1 MIFARLAEVT
11 RGDWDESWH
20 DGWAVLVD
28 AEGRVLEAH
37 GEPGLVFVR
46 SALKPIQAIPLVT
59 SGAAARLGLSEAE
72 LAIACSS
79 HSATPEQVA
88 LARSILDKAG
98 VSPDMLRCGAHP
110 PLHEPT
116 AEAMLCRSEAPT
128 ALHNNCS
135 GKHAAMLAMCKDQG
149 WELATYDRLDHP
161 LQVAIRHAIAEIT
174 GLEPESLTAGIDG
187 CGVPAWRLPL
197 TSLAVAFARLVR
209 DPELAPLADAMARH
223 PGLVAGP
230 GRFDTLL
237 MEAAGGRLVAK
248 AGAEAIHAGADRV
261 TGLAWA
267 VKIADG
273 NRRAI
278 PPVVIAMLAR
288 HGVLDLGAEA
298 IAPLAAPEVKNRRGE
313 TVGSIQAAIPAR

>member
-1 MIFARLAEVT
+1 MTFSRLARVT
-11 RGDWDESWH
+11 RGDWEESWH
-20 DGWAVLVD
+20 DGWAVLLD
-28 AEGRVLEAH
+28 AEGQVLEAH
-37 GEPGLVFVR
+37 GEPGEVFVR
-46 SALKPIQAIPLVT
+46 SALKPFQAIPLVR
-59 SGAAARLGLSEAE
+59 SGAAGRLGLSEKE

-79 HSATPEQVA
+79 HSATPEQVG

-98 VSPDMLRCGAHP
+98 VSPDKLRCGAHP

-116 AEAMLCRSEAPT
+116 AEAMLCRHEAPT

-135 GKHAAMLAMCKDQG
+135 GKHAAMLAMCHDQG
-149 WELATYDRLDHP
+149 WDLDTYDRLDHP
-161 LQVAIRHAIAEIT
+161 LQVAIREAVAAIA
-174 GLEPESLTAGIDG
+174 GLDPASLTAGIDG

-197 TSLAVAFARLVR
+197 PSLALAFSRLVR
-209 DPELAPLADAMARH
+209 DPALSPLAEAMGRH

-230 GRFDTLL
+230 GRFDTQL
-237 MEAAGGRLVAK
+237 MEAAQGRLVTK

-278 PPVVIAMLAR
+278 PPVVVAMLAR
-288 HGVLDLGAEA
+288 HGVLDPEAEA
-298 IAPLAAPEVKNRRGE
+298 IAPLAVVAVTNRRGQ
-313 TVGSIQAAIPAR
+313 TVGAIEAAIPAR

>member
-11 RGDWDESWH
+11 RGDWEESWH

-37 GEPGLVFVR
+37 GEPGTVFVR
-46 SALKPIQAIPLVT
+46 SALKPFQAIPLVK
-59 SGAAARLGLSEAE
+59 SGAAARLGLSVAE

-116 AEAMLCRSEAPT
+116 AEAMLCRGEAPT

-149 WELATYDRLDHP
+149 WDLETYDRLDHP
-161 LQVAIRHAIAEIT
+161 LQVAIRHAIADLT
-174 GLEPESLTAGIDG
+174 GLAPESLTAGIDG

-197 TSLAVAFARLVR
+197 TSLAIAFSRLVR
-209 DPELAPLADAMARH
+209 DPALVPIAEAMATH

-237 MEAAGGRLVAK
+237 MEAVGDRLVAK
-248 AGAEAIHAGADRV
+248 AGAEAIHAGADRT

-278 PPVVIAMLAR
+278 PPVVVAMLAKR
-288 HGVLDLGAEA
+288 GVLDATAEA
-298 IAPLAAPEVKNRRGE
+298 IAPLALVAVKNRRGE
-313 TVGSIQAAIPAR
+313 TVGSIRAAIPAR

>member
-1 MIFARLAEVT
+1 MTFARLAEVT
-11 RGDWDESWH
+11 RGDWEESWH

-28 AEGRVLEAH
+28 AEGQVLEAH
-37 GEPGLVFVR
+37 GEPGTVFVR
-46 SALKPIQAIPLVT
+46 SALKPFQAIPLVK
-59 SGAAARLGLSEAE
+59 SGAASRLGLNAEE

-116 AEAMLCRSEAPT
+116 AEAMLCRGEAPT

-149 WELATYDRLDHP
+149 WDLATYDRLDHP

-174 GLEPESLTAGIDG
+174 GLAPESLTAGIDG

-197 TSLAVAFARLVR
+197 TSLAIAFARLVR
-209 DPELAPLADAMARH
+209 DLALAPIAEAVAHH

-230 GRFDTLL
+230 GRFDTQL
-237 MEAAGGRLVAK
+237 MEAVGDRLVAK
-248 AGAEAIHAGADRV
+248 AGAEAIHAGADRT

-278 PPVVIAMLAR
+278 PPVVVAMLAKR
-288 HGVLDLGAEA
+288 GVLDETAEA
-298 IAPLAAPEVKNRRGE
+298 IAPLALVAVKNRRGE
-313 TVGSIQAAIPAR
+313 TVGSIRAAIPAR